1 MNDKEKMYL
10 FGYNYAQSKYTKKVH
25 DDYEELEK
33 DVQTCSSS
41 TMESTISV
49 LESAHTA
56 SLYDQRFMDL
66 PYSALKRE
74 VKNLSRTFKTT
85 CVCDKST

>member
-1 MNDKEKMYL
+1 M
-10 FGYNYAQSKYTKKVH
+10 FGYNYGQSKYTEKVH
-25 DDYEELEK
+25 DNYEKLEK

-49 LESAHTA
+49 LKSAYIA

-66 PYSALKRE
+66 PYGTLKRE
-74 VKNLSRTFKTT
+74 VENLSKTFKTT
-85 CVCDKST
+85 CVCDKSI